1 MVEEFSFKHGDCF
14 YSDVLVWSNERLID
28 WLKKIGLNEY
38 ADNLRGTGVHGA
50 VIALDD
56 TFDFSTLAYALQIP
70 SQNTQVTQ
78 LSHFIRQK
86 SEKASVFCEQHPVT
100 TH

>member
-1 MVEEFSFKHGDCF
+1 M
-14 YSDVLVWSNERLID
+14 LVWSSERLID

-38 ADNLRGTGVHGA
+38 ADNLHGTGVHGA

-70 SQNTQVTQ
+70 SQNTQVRQ
-78 LSHFIRQK
+78 LSLLIRQR

-100 TH
+100 MH

>member
-1 MVEEFSFKHGDCF
+1 M
-14 YSDVLVWSNERLID
+14 
-28 WLKKIGLNEY
+28 NEY

-70 SQNTQVTQ
+70 SQNTQVIHNFLLILLVIIIPFHT
-78 LSHFIRQK
+78 
-86 SEKASVFCEQHPVT
+86 SEQRESVSNFRTISSRYTLTADSVR
-100 TH
+100 